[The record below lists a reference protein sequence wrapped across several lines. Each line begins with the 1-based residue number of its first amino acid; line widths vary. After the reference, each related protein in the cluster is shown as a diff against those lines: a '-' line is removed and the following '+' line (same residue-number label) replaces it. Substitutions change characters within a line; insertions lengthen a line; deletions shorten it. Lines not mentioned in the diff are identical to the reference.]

1 MINGGFQNYLHLMY
15 GLPNGFIQAK
25 TQVDTS
31 DILNRGLK
39 KRRKRKTEEE
49 LLEEYL
55 AAQILLGRR
64 EEALAAKRAAEKALE
79 QKNLKTEEKA
89 KQVRFLMLFM
99 LMDD

>member
-1 MINGGFQNYLHLMY
+1 MY

-31 DILNRGLK
+31 DILDRGLR
-39 KRRKRKTEEE
+39 KRRNRKTEEE
-49 LLEEYL
+49 LLEEFL
-55 AAQILLGRR
+55 AAQILAGRQQ
-64 EEALAAKRAAEKALE
+64 EALAAKRAAEEVLK
-79 QKNLKTEEKA
+79 QKNLKAEEKA

>member
-1 MINGGFQNYLHLMY
+1 MY

-25 TQVDTS
+25 AQVDTS
-31 DILNRGLK
+31 DILDRGLK

-55 AAQILLGRR
+55 AAQILVGRR
-64 EEALAAKRAAEKALE
+64 EEALAAKRAAEEALE
-79 QKNLKTEEKA
+79 RKNLKAEEKA